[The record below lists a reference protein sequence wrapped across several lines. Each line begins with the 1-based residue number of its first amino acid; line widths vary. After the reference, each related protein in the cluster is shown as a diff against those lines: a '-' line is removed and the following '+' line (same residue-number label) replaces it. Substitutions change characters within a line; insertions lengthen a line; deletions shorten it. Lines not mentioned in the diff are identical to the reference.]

1 MLPGPTSE
9 VQHFYLHESEMAET
23 CTVNFPIPHGCSPTL
38 PPLELQKWNSS
49 MTQEAAM
56 YDCLG
61 FRVYAVVFKCECY
74 ALAFGLP
81 ATVP

>member
-1 MLPGPTSE
+1 
-9 VQHFYLHESEMAET
+9 MAET
-23 CTVNFPIPHGCSPTL
+23 CTVSCPIPHGCRSTL
-38 PPLELQKWNSS
+38 PPLELQKSNGC
-49 MTQEAAM
+49 MTQEVAM
-56 YDCLG
+56 YDCLD